1 MFGKKKAVVP
11 VSQILM
17 RMNAEESNPCKVSD
31 YELRFF
37 ICFERAIVEAGLSV
51 SNFYTKRM
59 GDQTIRLFYRP
70 RAIIGMINLR
80 EKIGSIQYYISDLDI
95 HDMKDAPIEAIIAVI
110 PYWIDYTKKCT
121 KIRKAAL
128 SV

>member
-1 MFGKKKAVVP
+1 MFGKKKAVIP
-11 VSQILM
+11 ISQILM

-37 ICFERAIVEAGLSV
+37 INLERAIVEAGLSV

-59 GDQTIRLFYRP
+59 GSEAIRLFYRP
-70 RAIIGMINLR
+70 RTIIGMVNLR
-80 EKIGSIQYYISDLDI
+80 EKIGSIQYYVDSLGT

-110 PYWIDYTKKCT
+110 PYWIDYTKKCAKT
-121 KIRKAAL
+121 RKAAL